1 MNGLASRLDGRRERD
16 KLAVCRVWRFFVACG
31 DNA

>member
-1 MNGLASRLDGRRERD
+1 MKGLASRLDSRRERD
-16 KLAVCRVWRFFVACG
+16 KLAVCGVRRFFVACG